1 MSNTNINLDRT
12 TPRKNYAVG
21 DTEYDT
27 FEEYVEAI
35 DEDTFYEWDRCP
47 QYLISEHEEVTDH
60 DNDYKRGYETT
71 LYVFSE
77 DYAATGRLK
86 PAKKDR
92 KFYGVE
98 ITDYT
103 MYGENI
109 WEGLR
114 PYVLTSRRITVKEWY
129 PAKKK

>member
-1 MSNTNINLDRT
+1 MSNTNIDLDRT
-12 TPRKNYAVG
+12 TPRKSYTVG
-21 DTEYDT
+21 DWEYDT

-35 DEDTFYEWDRCP
+35 DEETFYEWDRSP

-60 DNDYKRGYETT
+60 DTDYKRGYETT

-77 DYAATGRLK
+77 DYAATGRTK

-103 MYGENI
+103 LYGENI
-109 WEGLR
+109 WEGLQ
-114 PYVLTSRRITVKEWY
+114 PYELKSRRITVKEWTQV
-129 PAKKK
+129 

>member
-1 MSNTNINLDRT
+1 MSNTNISLDRT
-12 TPRKNYAVG
+12 TPRKNYAVDG
-21 DTEYDT
+21 EEYET
-27 FEEYVEAI
+27 FEEYVAAI
-35 DEDTFYEWDRCP
+35 DENTFYEWDRCP
-47 QYLISEHEEVTDH
+47 QYLISEHEEVTEH
-60 DNDYKRGYETT
+60 YNDYKRGYETT

-77 DYAATGRLK
+77 DYAATGRQK

-109 WEGLR
+109 WTGLQ
-114 PYVLTSRRITVKEWY
+114 PYELKSRRITVKEW
-129 PAKKK
+129 AQI

>member
-1 MSNTNINLDRT
+1 MSNTNIDLDRT
-12 TPRKNYAVG
+12 TPRKSYTVG
-21 DTEYDT
+21 DWEYDT

-35 DEDTFYEWDRCP
+35 DEETFYEWDRSP

-60 DNDYKRGYETT
+60 DTDYKRGYETT

-77 DYAATGRLK
+77 DYAATGRIK

-103 MYGENI
+103 LYGENI
-109 WEGLR
+109 WEGLQ
-114 PYVLTSRRITVKEWY
+114 PYELKSRRITVKEWTQV
-129 PAKKK
+129 